1 MKDEYARVGVPMM
14 PVVRGE
20 AETRRQ
26 IVLYTLLLTV
36 LTLLPVAFSFFGA
49 IYGVAAVGLGAAFI
63 TLSVRLQRRA
73 DRRSALRVYL
83 FSLAYLAALFA
94 IMVVDAR
101 L

>member
-1 MKDEYARVGVPMM
+1 MM

-36 LTLLPVAFSFFGA
+36 LTLLPVAFHFFGA
-49 IYGVAAVGLGAAFI
+49 IYGVVAAGLGAAFI
-63 TLSVRLQRRA
+63 TLAVRLQRAA
-73 DRRSALRVYL
+73 DRRSALRTYL

-94 IMVVDAR
+94 VMVVDAR